1 MAGTLMGATQNEKAM
16 LFRSLQ
22 RIWAEATSHGFG
34 ITNVLGPSWHFTWKN
49 VLRADNARIKFRLRQ
64 ATIAKQ
70 YSLAIRTKS
79 ARPNKV

>member
-1 MAGTLMGATQNEKAM
+1 M
-16 LFRSLQ
+16 
-22 RIWAEATSHGFG
+22 
-34 ITNVLGPSWHFTWKN
+34 
-49 VLRADNARIKFRLRQ
+49 RADNARIKFRLRQ